1 MAAKTF
7 SEIYQQFVSN
17 QETKKQDPFTASCS
31 IWLEL
36 QDSII
41 QTERLTI
48 LYILYAQYSNV
59 PLDHNPFLTFFL
71 QLFDSTQPFS
81 VLEKRFVYCIL
92 EEDISS
98 LDNRTPQD
106 ICQNSDNLLPALED
120 IPNNID
126 TLRLKVARLIDD
138 PNIVILDDNICLLLS
153 DACTRILTLKEN
165 EKLRMESLSNYQL
178 TEYVAPSQISRL
190 IDLNQFL
197 ALDIVP
203 YLLRSSKSQLYLE
216 ALLNSNIT
224 IHSLEV
230 IHHILVN
237 NVQLS
242 PDFIHYYI
250 SNSIRSCDELEEGPG
265 KDRQV
270 KQVTRFIQ
278 SLLEKKIIP
287 MKDYFVEIQSFC
299 ISFMKLKGVANLF
312 RLASQEA
319 QQQRINF

>member
-1 MAAKTF
+1 MRT
-7 SEIYQQFVSN
+7 
-17 QETKKQDPFTASCS
+17 TKDNYTKQG
-31 IWLEL
+31 IG
-36 QDSII
+36 
-41 QTERLTI
+41 RLLVFNILTLANDG
-48 LYILYAQYSNV
+48 LYILYELTDIKI
-59 PLDHNPFLTFFL
+59 PLTMDDLLKFGLDFNKLV
-71 QLFDSTQPFS
+71 S
-81 VLEKRFVYCIL
+81 VLKIYGKWCVEKEPPITNSRKRLSMDDDDFDKLI
-92 EEDISS
+92 EKT

-106 ICQNSDNLLPALED
+106 ICENPDNLLPALEE
-120 IPNNID
+120 IPNSID

-138 PNIVILDDNICLLLS
+138 PNIVILDDNISLLLS

-165 EKLRMESLSNYQL
+165 EKLRMESLSNYPL
-178 TEYVAPSQISRL
+178 TEYVAPSQINRL

-203 YLLRSSKSQLYLE
+203 YLLRSDKSQLYLE
-216 ALLNSNIT
+216 ALLNSKIT
-224 IHSLEV
+224 THSLEV
-230 IHHILVN
+230 VHHILVN

-242 PDFIHYYI
+242 PEFIHYYI
-250 SNSIRSCDELEEGPG
+250 SNSIRSCEELEDGPG
-265 KDRQV
+265 KSRQV

-299 ISFMKLKGVANLF
+299 IPFMKLKGVANLF